1 MLPNQY
7 LSVGLIIAYM
17 GQYLQYWFC
26 FFILSFSSQCVQG
39 QSSIVLTDSLL
50 SACQSKEST
59 QYIVCLN
66 KLAQTY
72 TDRKSQIKI
81 LLKKGEYY
89 SLSTRYDSVIHIS
102 EKGLELVKEEDYA
115 YKAGFY
121 NLLAIGHSNNGD
133 FERAID
139 NYMKAAQFSETSGDS
154 ISSGIIKT
162 NVANIYLK
170 MRDYDNAQKLILN
183 AYKIFLNKP
192 DSDRVAMSL
201 GMLAFTNL
209 YLNDTIQALLNAK
222 KAFSIGRKVSNV
234 NSQVRA
240 LGVLAGVY
248 KERRVYDSAAYYY
261 ELTKQISD
269 KYSLVYHQNMAN
281 VGLMKVYYKLGRIDE
296 AKSIAAQ
303 LKEVIEKKGTIT
315 QKQKFY
321 RSYAD
326 ILKANGDNT
335 TAYYYLD
342 RAYDLIDSIASERN
356 NKIVNEIRTK
366 YETEKKDK
374 EIAEKELVLQQQANK
389 LYNRNLF
396 LIVLALVAV
405 VLLLIVILV
414 RTGSKNKL
422 AQLEKEKALA
432 VLKAQVDGEEKER
445 KRIAREL
452 HDGIANQLATIKLSI
467 EQLLVDNNTKYK
479 DRLGKLIN
487 ITNNTHKE
495 TRRISH
501 NLYPAAL
508 LSSGL
513 IEAISA
519 YIHELS
525 TNDLKVSLHTTNN
538 SKVQINKDKKLLVFR
553 LVQEILGNAI
563 RHAHADEIVVDI
575 VISIE
580 TLSITIEDDGKGIPD
595 EVLNES
601 KTLFSIKE
609 NVLMLGGIVD
619 VDTQEGQGTTVLISI
634 PNKL

>member
-1 MLPNQY
+1 MSQY
-7 LSVGLIIAYM
+7 LK
-17 GQYLQYWFC
+17 YWFC
-26 FFILSFSSQCVQG
+26 LFILPFSSQCVQG

-50 SACQSKEST
+50 SECWSKESS

-72 TDRKSQIKI
+72 TDRESQIKI
-81 LLKKGEYY
+81 LVKKGECY
-89 SLSTRYDSVIHIS
+89 SLITSYDSLVYVS
-102 EKGLELVKEEDYA
+102 KKGLLLAQDNEYDYQA
-115 YKAGFY
+115 SLY
-121 NLLAIGHSNNGD
+121 NLLGIGYSNNGD
-133 FERAID
+133 FEKAID
-139 NYMKAAQFSETSGDS
+139 AYMKASQFSELSGDS
-154 ISSGIIKT
+154 LSSGIIKT
-162 NVANIYLK
+162 NIANIYLK
-170 MRDYDNAQKLILN
+170 MRDYDNAQKLILSAN
-183 AYKIFLNKP
+183 EIFTNKP
-192 DSDRVAMSL
+192 DSNKIALSL

-209 YLNDTIQALLNAK
+209 YLNDTISALINAK
-222 KAFSIGRKVSNV
+222 KAFDIGRVIHNV
-234 NSQVRA
+234 NAQVRA

-248 KERRVYDSAAYYY
+248 KERRIYDSAAYYY
-261 ELTKQISD
+261 GLTKQISD

-303 LKEVIEKKGTIT
+303 LKEVIEKNGTIT

-326 ILKANGDNT
+326 ILKANDDNT
-335 TAYYYLD
+335 TAYYYLN

-405 VLLLIVILV
+405 VLLLIIILV

-467 EQLLVDNNTKYK
+467 EQLLVDNSIMYK
-479 DRLGKLIN
+479 DRLSKLIN

-501 NLYPAAL
+501 NLYPSAL

-513 IEAISA
+513 IEAINS

-525 TNDLKVSLHTTNN
+525 TDDLKITLHTTNN
-538 SKVQINKDKKLLVFR
+538 SEVHINKDEKLLVFR

-563 RHAHADEIVVDI
+563 RHAHADEIAVDI
-575 VISIE
+575 VISTEI
-580 TLSITIEDDGKGIPD
+580 LSITIEDDGKGIAD

-634 PNKL
+634 PNK